1 MAESKV
7 KSQKSKVI
15 RLFAVC
21 GLMLAS
27 AQAQNLTV
35 TKSAGAFEI
44 KLSKAVEQDFRLTRS
59 QPIEFAVTGPAWVR
73 VYSRLIWHAGM
84 GAGEKYEL
92 ILRRPNGAKRET
104 LQTDVS
110 AVTRGP
116 DGEAY
121 SKWRSF
127 YVQAPKGK
135 NSYRLTLGSAP
146 ADTAAVRFALEAP
159 PEPREAEP
167 QAVLPRLSLHRD
179 SVETDYYA
187 VGDSSETPLLM
198 VGPVFLAVEAR
209 LNYPKGDFGKRAFT
223 LSVLENGA
231 ELGSREFEVRRMKA
245 YRWVGRNDIHPSAA
259 KRLKLELPA
268 GAHQLAVRF
277 NTGKGMTGA
286 LRFLVWP
293 KGGS

>member
-1 MAESKV
+1 MGKSKLKAQRSKV
-7 KSQKSKVI
+7 S
-15 RLFAVC
+15 LWFAAC
-21 GLMLAS
+21 GLLLAA
-27 AQAQNLTV
+27 AQAQELTV

-44 KLSKAVEQDFRLTRS
+44 RLSSAVEQDFRLTREL
-59 QPIEFAVTGPAWVR
+59 PVDFTVTGPAWVR
-73 VYSRLIWHAGM
+73 VYSRLIWHADM

-127 YVQAPKGK
+127 YVQAPEGK

-146 ADTAAVRFALEAP
+146 ADTAAVRFSLEAP

-167 QAVLPRLSLHRD
+167 QAVLSRLSLRRD
-179 SVETDYYA
+179 SAETGYHE
-187 VGDSSETPLLM
+187 VGDSSETPLLL
-198 VGPVFLAVEAR
+198 VGPVLLAVEAR

-223 LSVLENGA
+223 LSVLENSA

-245 YRWVGRNDIHPSAA
+245 YRWVGRDDIHPSAA

-277 NTGKGMTGA
+277 NAGKGMTGA
-286 LRFLVWP
+286 LRFLVWR